1 MTRSSEPILEV
12 VGLKTYFKIAAGQ
25 VKAVDGVSLN
35 LYPGETLGLVGET
48 GSGKSTVA
56 RSILRL
62 SEPTEGRILFHGKE
76 VQGVSGRQLQQVRR
90 HIQMVFQDP
99 FASLDPRMC
108 VGDIIA
114 EPLVVHEHMRAGAAW
129 HAALNLLER
138 VELSAQQA
146 VRYPHELSGG
156 QRQRVGIAR
165 ALSLKPEV
173 LIADEPVSAL
183 DVSIQAQLIN
193 LLKDLQSEFGL
204 TYLFISHDL
213 GVVRYVSDRVAI
225 MYLGR
230 IVEEGSCE
238 SIFDSPRHPYTR
250 ALISAIP
257 IPDPKSEKQ
266 RVPQVLAGEIPSPL
280 NPPSGCR
287 FHTRC
292 PVAIQPDCSEQ
303 DPEQVH
309 ITPEHW
315 AACILVRSELAD
327 APRHAAAGP
336 PN

>member
-12 VGLKTYFKIAAGQ
+12 AGLKTYFKIPAGQ
-25 VKAVDGVSLN
+25 VKAVDGVSLS
-35 LYPGETLGLVGET
+35 LYSGETLGLVGET

-62 SEPTEGRILFHGKE
+62 SEPTDGRILFHGKE
-76 VQGVSGRQLQQVRR
+76 VQGASGRQLQQVRR

-114 EPLVVHEHMRAGAAW
+114 EPLVVHEHLRAGAAW
-129 HAALNLLER
+129 HAALKLLDR

-165 ALSLKPEV
+165 ALSLRPEV

-238 SIFDSPRHPYTR
+238 SIFDSPRHPYTQ

-266 RVPQVLAGEIPSPL
+266 RVPQVLVGEIPSPL
-280 NPPSGCR
+280 SPPSGCR

-292 PVAIQPDCSEQ
+292 PVAIQPDCSVQ
-303 DPEQVH
+303 DPEHVP

-315 AACILVRSELAD
+315 AACILVHSALAD
-327 APRHAAAGP
+327 TPKQAAAGP
-336 PN
+336 PI

>member
-12 VGLKTYFKIAAGQ
+12 VDLKTYFNIPEGQ
-25 VKAVDGVSLN
+25 VKAVDGVSLS
-35 LYPGETLGLVGET
+35 LYAGETLGLVGET

-62 SEPTEGRILFHGKE
+62 SQPTGGKILFHGKE
-76 VQGVSGRQLQQVRR
+76 VQEASGRQLQQVRR

-108 VGDIIA
+108 IGDIIA
-114 EPLVVHEHMRAGAAW
+114 EPLVVHEHLRAGAAW
-129 HAALNLLER
+129 HAALKLLER

-165 ALSLKPEV
+165 ALSLRPEV

-193 LLKDLQSEFGL
+193 LLKDLQAEFGL

-238 SIFDSPRHPYTR
+238 SIFDSPRHPYTQ

-257 IPDPKSEKQ
+257 IPDPRSEKQ
-266 RVPQVLAGEIPSPL
+266 RVPQVLTGEIPSPL
-280 NPPSGCR
+280 SPPSGCR

-292 PVAIQPDCSEQ
+292 PVAIQPDCSVQ
-303 DPEQVH
+303 DPEH
-309 ITPEHW
+309 IQITSGHW
-315 AACILVRSELAD
+315 AACILLRGAMAD
-327 APRHAAAGP
+327 TPKQAAVGP
-336 PN
+336 NS